1 MRISFLGGGRMAE
14 ALIGGLLA
22 RQVASARAVQVMDPD
37 AVRCRALEL
46 LSTHPCGEKE
56 EHAANRGAGGVCNR
70 SSPYRT
76 VSTGTNLAEVYSHYP
91 DSGFPRFLL
100 CAARVWYSC

>member
-37 AVRCRALEL
+37 AVRCRALEARF
-46 LSTHPCGEKE
+46 GV
-56 EHAANRGAGGVCNR
+56 AAQ
-70 SSPYRT
+70 T
-76 VSTGTNLAEVYSHYP
+76 VLDDAWFETDVIVLAVKPQHLREAVTPPSRFTNY
-91 DSGFPRFLL
+91 D
-100 CAARVWYSC
+100 